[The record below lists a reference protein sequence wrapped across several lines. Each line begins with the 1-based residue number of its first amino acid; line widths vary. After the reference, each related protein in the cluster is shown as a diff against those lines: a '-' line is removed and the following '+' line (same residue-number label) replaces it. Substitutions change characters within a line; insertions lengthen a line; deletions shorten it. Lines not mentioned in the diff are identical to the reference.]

1 MREKTRFRFYKVI
14 KAEKA
19 AAVILTAA
27 LLTAGC
33 TEAKKVPQ
41 ARYAGQKVESI
52 TAIVSQVPDLEF
64 QGKYSDKILPGI
76 TCLGLD
82 LSGMSKQE
90 AADAI
95 KSETA
100 SLLDNKQL
108 TVTYLDQSVQYRAA
122 ELGYQIDADKM
133 AEIAYSYGHSDD
145 YPMGAQKTQEICAQG
160 KDVAL
165 EASVDQDTLK
175 AAVSQLASTIDR
187 DPEDSKPSFVNGKF
201 TFTDDVTGYKVNQ
214 DVAEARIEQALLQ
227 GDQGGLDSDQ
237 TVELPVTEIAPKV
250 TKANLDTTYQVIGEY
265 TTYYDASVTSREQN
279 LKTASSKINGTIL
292 MPGDEFNY
300 NQTVSPV
307 TVENGYATANIIANG
322 EYVLGIGGGLCQGS
336 TTIYNA
342 VIRAELEVTERW
354 EHAYPAHYVP
364 IGLDA
369 MVYTEGAYNFRFV
382 NDSGYP
388 IYMEMQCGDGALTV
402 RLYGHEIHDA
412 SRQVSWDSVV
422 VETVPK
428 PADKLVEDPTLKAGE
443 KVLFESGEEG
453 EIVDTYKTVT
463 DNGQTTRE
471 FFTRSNYESSPD
483 IYHVGPS
490 NTSQPASEESSDKT
504 TQDNTG
510 DSTDGTAND
519 SSNDST
525 NDSSGD
531 AGTQQY

>member
-1 MREKTRFRFYKVI
+1 MKDKSIIRYHKVLRT
-14 KAEKA
+14 AKA
-19 AAVILTAA
+19 AALILTAA
-27 LLTAGC
+27 LLAAGC
-33 TEAKKVPQ
+33 KEADPIPET
-41 ARYAGQKVESI
+41 RYAGKKVESI
-52 TAIVSQVPDLEF
+52 TAVVSQASDLEF
-64 QGKYSDKILPGI
+64 QGTYQDKILPGI
-76 TCLGLD
+76 TCLGMD
-82 LSGMSKQE
+82 LEGMTEQE

-95 KSETA
+95 KSQTA
-100 SLLDNKQL
+100 SMIDNKSL
-108 TVTYLDQSVQYRAA
+108 TITYLDKSVQYSAA
-122 ELGYQIDADKM
+122 DLGYQIDADKM
-133 AEIAYSYGHSDD
+133 ASIAYSYGHSDAF
-145 YPMGAQKTQEICAQG
+145 PINAQKTQDLCAQG
-160 KDVAL
+160 QDVGL
-165 EASVDQDTLK
+165 EASVDEDTLK
-175 AAVSQLASTIDR
+175 AVVSQLASSIDQ
-187 DPEDSKPSFVNGKF
+187 DPQDSKASFADGKF
-201 TFTDDVTGYKVNQ
+201 SFTDDVTGYKVNQ
-214 DVAEARIEQALLQ
+214 DVAEARIEQALLSD
-227 GDQGGLDSDQ
+227 DQSDTDKDQ
-237 TVELPVTEIAPKV
+237 TVELPITTIEPEV
-250 TKANLDTTYQVIGEY
+250 TKASMDTTYQVIGEY

-388 IYMEMQCGDGALTV
+388 IYMEMECGGGSLTV

-412 SRQVSWDSVV
+412 SRTVSWDSEV

-428 PADKLVEDPTLKAGE
+428 PADKLVEDPTLKEGQ

-483 IYHVGPS
+483 IYHVGP
-490 NTSQPASEESSDKT
+490 NTTSKPAEDESSD
-504 TQDNTG
+504 
-510 DSTDGTAND
+510 
-519 SSNDST
+519 
-525 NDSSGD
+525 DSSGTNTED
-531 AGTQQY
+531 SNNSGTQQY